1 MQDDTDDLALAMKC
15 AEDGDIKKAREICD
29 GILTERPKNIEARHF
44 QAYLFILMGE
54 FETAISKL
62 LHIVGDHP
70 DNPDIISTLAAA
82 YIKSGDQEKGLS
94 FLRRILQL
102 KPNDVE
108 ALTDLATI
116 HAEAGHLKAAIGY
129 CTRAL
134 EASPD
139 HSRANQLNK
148 ALDEHLFKLHV
159 DPINQFVPD
168 DIGRGKPKVIVP
180 LRLIGRIGHLII
192 EPFLLKCIYDPAEYD
207 IIFVI
212 PPRTFAVSQPVF
224 EVSFRDLFFVEDSQD
239 PQMAAYN
246 QHGKSIGT
254 YQSDDRTIVL
264 ESIADLMA
272 QAVDKAR
279 DGQFSYH
286 AVLTEGEMAGG
297 MALRN
302 AMGIP
307 ADAKIVTLYVR
318 DSGFFPGIEGH
329 GIRNSNIDNYVPAIK
344 HLVDKGYYVVRL
356 GDNKMTPLPDL
367 GKQVIDA
374 PFHPAYTQLVEPY
387 FVSQS
392 DFMLKTPSGPEALSL
407 IFAIPS
413 VYVNAM
419 FSPIFLISKDDL
431 SIFKSYYSHRYE
443 RNLSLREIAYDKEI
457 LFSCTSDSFAREQIE
472 LHENTQ
478 EDILNVTIEMTD
490 RMDGIYNPT
499 PSIDERFNE
508 LCQQINKDCN
518 LDTSDR
524 IYGHLEIYSFLP
536 YLMNGQISH
545 EFCKSHSELLS

>member
-1 MQDDTDDLALAMKC
+1 MQDDTQDLTLAMKC
-15 AEDGDIKKAREICD
+15 AENGDIKKAKEICD
-29 GILTERPKNIEARHF
+29 GILAELPKNLEARHF

-62 LHIVGDHP
+62 LHIVGDCP
-70 DNPDIISTLAAA
+70 NNPDIISTLAAA
-82 YIKSGDQEKGLS
+82 YIKGGDQKKGIS

-102 KPNDVE
+102 KPDDVE

-116 HAEAGHLKAAIGY
+116 HAEVGHLKAAIGY

-134 EASPD
+134 EVSPD
-139 HSRANQLNK
+139 HARASQLNK

-159 DPINQFVPD
+159 DPINQFVND

-207 IIFVI
+207 IIFVT
-212 PPRTFAVSQPVF
+212 PPRGLAISQPVF
-224 EVSFRDLFFVEDSQD
+224 DISLRDLFFVEDPHD

-254 YQSDDRTIVL
+254 YQLDDRTIVL
-264 ESIADLMA
+264 ESVADLMV
-272 QAVDKAR
+272 QAVEKAR
-279 DGQFSYH
+279 DGQFSYR
-286 AVLTEGEMAGG
+286 AVLTEAELAEG
-297 MALRN
+297 MALRS

-307 ADAKIVTLYVR
+307 VDAKIVTLYVR
-318 DSGFFPGIEGH
+318 DSGFFPSLEGH
-329 GIRNSNIDNYVPAIK
+329 GVRDSSIANYIPAIK
-344 HLVDKGYYVVRL
+344 HLVDKDYYVVRL

-367 GKQVIDA
+367 GQHVIDA

-392 DFMLKTPSGPEALSL
+392 DFMIKTTSGPEALSL
-407 IFAIPS
+407 IFGIPS

-419 FSPIFLISKDDL
+419 FTPIFLISKDDL
-431 SIFKSYYSHRYE
+431 AIFKCYYSHRYE

-457 LFSCTSDSFAREQIE
+457 LFSCTSDSFVREQIE

-478 EDILNVTIEMTD
+478 EDILNVTMEMTD
-490 RMDGIYNPT
+490 RMDGTYNPT
-499 PSIDERFNE
+499 PSIDERFRK
-508 LCQQINKDCN
+508 LCQQINKDCS

-524 IYGHLEIYSFLP
+524 IYGQLEIYSFLP
-536 YLMNGQISH
+536 YLMKGQVSH
-545 EFCKSHSELLS
+545 EYYKSHPELLS